1 MVYMYK
7 QYKELFILYINMSL
21 TDTQI
26 TTLCKRM
33 NIPLAEIV
41 FKDEL
46 QSPLEYNKAYFVNLE
61 DSHNEDGSENDG
73 THWTFLQLVKY
84 PNGKIEKIYFDP
96 YGAPPSEN
104 IKKVVKETTKE
115 QGLPFTEKDIQSL
128 MNNACGFY
136 CLALGHFIN
145 SSKFRSGSL
154 YDDVSCFMDMFDD
167 LNKSCD
173 FKKNEYILKHF
184 FRSEDPS
191 LRKEIDVITSQDEK
205 GGIDL
210 LKVPV
215 DVKVMNK

>member
-1 MVYMYK
+1 
-7 QYKELFILYINMSL
+7 MSL

-26 TTLCKRM
+26 TNLCKRM
-33 NIPLAEIV
+33 NIPLADIV

-46 QSPLEYNKAYFVNLE
+46 NAPLEYNKAYFINLE
-61 DSHNEDGSENDG
+61 DSHDEDGKENDG

-84 PNGKIEKIYFDP
+84 PNGKIEKIFFDP

-104 IKKVVKETTKE
+104 VKKAVKATTKTE
-115 QGLPFTEKDIQSL
+115 GLPFTEKDIQSL

-136 CLALGHFIN
+136 CLAIGHYIN
-145 SSKFRSGSL
+145 SSKYRSGSL
-154 YDDVSCFMDMFDD
+154 YDDVNDFMNIFDD

-191 LRKEIDVITSQDEK
+191 LRTEVDVITTSDEK
-205 GGIDL
+205 GGIDMM
-210 LKVPV
+210 KIPV
-215 DVKVMNK
+215 GVKMMNEKI

>member
-1 MVYMYK
+1 
-7 QYKELFILYINMSL
+7 MSL

-26 TTLCKRM
+26 TNLCKRM

-46 QSPLEYNKAYFVNLE
+46 QAPLEYNKAYFVNLE

-73 THWTFLQLVKY
+73 THWTFLQLVKH

-104 IKKVVKETTKE
+104 IKKAVKETTKTN
-115 QGLPFTEKDIQSL
+115 GLPFTEKDIQSL

-145 SSKFRSGSL
+145 ASKFRTGSL
-154 YDDVSCFMDMFDD
+154 HDDVGTFLEFFED

-210 LKVPV
+210 MKVPV
-215 DVKVMNK
+215 DVKIMGK

>member
-1 MVYMYK
+1 
-7 QYKELFILYINMSL
+7 MSL

-26 TTLCKRM
+26 TNLCKRM
-33 NIPLAEIV
+33 QIPLAEIV

-46 QSPLEYNKAYFVNLE
+46 HAPLEYNKAYFVNLE
-61 DSHNEDGSENDG
+61 DSIDEQGHENDG

-84 PNGKIEKIYFDP
+84 PNGEVAKIFFDP

-104 IKKVVKETTKE
+104 IKKAVEETTK
-115 QGLPFTEKDIQSL
+115 QKGLPYTEKDIQSL

-145 SSKFRSGSL
+145 ASRFRSGNL
-154 YDDVSCFMDMFDD
+154 YDDVNSFMDMFDD

-191 LRKEIDVITSQDEK
+191 LRKEIDVITSADEL
-205 GGIDL
+205 GGIDAF
-210 LKVPV
+210 KNNMMKIPV
-215 DVKVMNK
+215 ETKMMNKE